1 MIVPWPIQEA
11 LRVALADDGHVAEQR
26 ARYAARREIAAAA
39 LVRSGFRI
47 DHSQAGLYLWA
58 TRGDDAWQ
66 TVADLAEI
74 GLLVVPGTFYTDGA
88 PQHVRIALTVSDA
101 DVDTAVE
108 RLAQL
113 S

>member
-1 MIVPWPIQEA
+1 MIAALGDEA
-11 LRVALADDGHVAEQR
+11 HVAAQR
-26 ARYAARREIAAAA
+26 ELYRSRRDRMKAAVEAA
-39 LVRSGFRI
+39 GFRV
-47 DHSQAGLYLWA
+47 DHSEAGLYLWA
-58 TRGDDAWQ
+58 TRGDDAWK

-113 S
+113 A